1 MHKKWTYNTFVRG
14 RVWFQTPNW
23 QGYTK
28 TGGKRAQD
36 PIGGGN
42 TAARGNQSISVDD
55 THTRETEEEG
65 GGRRGGAVKHRTV
78 TFRLHQEQDFLIFR
92 ARSVEY
98 YPGSLFVNVKR
109 LRGASASERPPA
121 EKRERVGVRGVDRA
135 ANRSR
140 LGQFAWAV
148 VCWRSM
154 GAKRDDGCGGF
165 RGREPSAAELR
176 STGQLY

>member
-1 MHKKWTYNTFVRG
+1 MRG

-28 TGGKRAQD
+28 TRGKRAQD
-36 PIGGGN
+36 PIGGG
-42 TAARGNQSISVDD
+42 TRQHEGIKASLSTTRTHGKQRRRAAGA
-55 THTRETEEEG
+55 G
-65 GGRRGGAVKHRTV
+65 GGGAVKHRTV